1 MQEGNE
7 NGVTRSITLYK
18 PCIEDLWFRKMLLAD
33 PETMSYNT
41 AWGGTIQFCEDRW
54 QDWYDEWVDKPDK
67 RFYRYVTVGA
77 SKAFVG
83 ETAWHYDGNEQK
95 YIADVIIMAR
105 DRGKGFGKAALEL
118 LCREARKQGITELYD
133 DIALDNPGVK
143 LFLNCGF
150 MEEYRTDQIIMVK
163 KTLG

>member
-1 MQEGNE
+1 
-7 NGVTRSITLYK
+7 
-18 PCIEDLWFRKMLLAD
+18 
-33 PETMSYNT
+33 
-41 AWGGTIQFCEDRW
+41 
-54 QDWYDEWVDKPDK
+54 
-67 RFYRYVTVGA
+67 
-77 SKAFVG
+77 
-83 ETAWHYDGNEQK
+83 
-95 YIADVIIMAR
+95 MAR